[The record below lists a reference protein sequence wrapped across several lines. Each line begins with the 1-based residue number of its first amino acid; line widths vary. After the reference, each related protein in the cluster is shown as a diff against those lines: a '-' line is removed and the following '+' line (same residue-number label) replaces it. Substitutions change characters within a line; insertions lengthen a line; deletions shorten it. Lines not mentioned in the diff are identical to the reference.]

1 MVKKRRGIYR
11 LQEGRKVT
19 VKEAEGTERSIEEMP
34 VEKLL
39 RELMKKR

>member
-1 MVKKRRGIYR
+1 MVKKRRAVHR
-11 LQEGRKVT
+11 LQEGSKIT
-19 VKEAEGTERSIEEMP
+19 VKEAEGIVRSNEEMP